1 MDERWE
7 YKILYVSAV
16 RWTGTGLPTD
26 FNEEF
31 DRLGSDGWELVG
43 TQGIIR
49 PTLFRS
55 AQTVGLVAFFKRRV
69 RG

>member
-7 YKILYVSAV
+7 YQIIHVSAV
-16 RWTGTGLPTD
+16 QWTGTGLPTEL
-26 FNEEF
+26 NLEF
-31 DRLGSDGWELVG
+31 DRLGTDGWELVG

-55 AQTVGLVAFFKRRV
+55 AQTVGIVAFFKRGLRT
-69 RG
+69 